1 MNIKTKIVVRE
12 LMPWDKSV
20 TVWVAEVYKVATNK
34 RGKIVSKRLTDC
46 LFAKSEEGAHEALLT
61 NGYTVDNVA

>member
-12 LMPWDKSV
+12 LSPWDKSV
-20 TVWVAEVYKVATNK
+20 IVWVADVYKVTTNK
-34 RGKIVSKRLTDC
+34 RGKIVSKILTDC
-46 LFAKSEEGAHEALLT
+46 LFAKSEEGAYEALMI